1 MDNELSNT
9 TVEAVENTESE
20 NTERTYTQAEVD
32 ALLQQEGDRRV
43 SSALKK
49 QEAKME
55 ARLKEAQKVA
65 QMNEQQKY
73 EYELSQREKL
83 VAEKEKELALA
94 EMKNTASKI
103 LSEKGISLSLVDFV
117 VNEDADVT
125 SNNIKILDKAFK
137 RSVRDEVERRLSSKV
152 PMKSL
157 PTDNSHI
164 TREQFVKLS
173 VGELSKLKAE
183 QPELFEE
190 LARGALN

>member
-20 NTERTYTQAEVD
+20 STERTYTQAEVD

-83 VAEKEKELALA
+83 VAEKERELALA

-125 SNNIKILDKAFK
+125 TNNIKILDKAFK
-137 RSVRDEVERRLSSKV
+137 QSVKEEVERRLSSKV
-152 PMKSL
+152 PLKSL
-157 PTDNSHI
+157 PTDNSGI
-164 TREQFVKLS
+164 TKEQFAKLS
-173 VGELSKLKAE
+173 ISELAQLKQE
-183 QPELFEE
+183 QPDLFKELI
-190 LARGALN
+190 NK

>member
-20 NTERTYTQAEVD
+20 STERTYTQAEVD

-83 VAEKEKELALA
+83 VAEKERELALA

-137 RSVRDEVERRLSSKV
+137 QSVKEEVERRLSSKV
-152 PMKSL
+152 PLKSL
-157 PTDNSHI
+157 PTDNSGI
-164 TREQFVKLS
+164 TKEQFAKLS
-173 VGELSKLKAE
+173 ISELAQLKQE
-183 QPELFEE
+183 QPDLFNE
-190 LARGALN
+190 LAKR

>member
-20 NTERTYTQAEVD
+20 STERTYTQAEVD

-83 VAEKEKELALA
+83 VAEKERELALA

-125 SNNIKILDKAFK
+125 TNNIKILDKAFK
-137 RSVRDEVERRLSSKV
+137 QSVKEEVERRLSSKV
-152 PMKSL
+152 PLKSL
-157 PTDNSHI
+157 PTDNSGI
-164 TREQFVKLS
+164 TKEQFAKLS
-173 VGELSKLKAE
+173 ISELAQLKQE
-183 QPELFEE
+183 QPDLFNE
-190 LARGALN
+190 LAKR

>member
-1 MDNELSNT
+1 
-9 TVEAVENTESE
+9 
-20 NTERTYTQAEVD
+20 
-32 ALLQQEGDRRV
+32 
-43 SSALKK
+43 
-49 QEAKME
+49 ME

-83 VAEKEKELALA
+83 VAEKERELALA

-137 RSVRDEVERRLSSKV
+137 QSVKEEVERRLSSKV
-152 PMKSL
+152 PLKSL
-157 PTDNSHI
+157 PTDNSAM
-164 TREQFVKLS
+164 TKEQFSKLS
-173 VGELSKLKAE
+173 IQELARFKQE
-183 QPELFEE
+183 QPELFKE
-190 LARGALN
+190 LINK

>member
-83 VAEKEKELALA
+83 VAEKERELALA

-125 SNNIKILDKAFK
+125 TNNIKILDKAFK
-137 RSVRDEVERRLSSKV
+137 QSVKEEVERRLSSKV
-152 PMKSL
+152 PLKSL
-157 PTDNSHI
+157 PTDNSGI
-164 TREQFVKLS
+164 TKEQFAKLS
-173 VGELSKLKAE
+173 ISELAQLKQE
-183 QPELFEE
+183 QPELFKE
-190 LARGALN
+190 LINK

>member
-83 VAEKEKELALA
+83 VAEKERELALA

-137 RSVRDEVERRLSSKV
+137 QSVKEEVERRLSSKV
-152 PMKSL
+152 PLKSL
-157 PTDNSHI
+157 PTDNSGI
-164 TREQFVKLS
+164 TKEQFAKLS
-173 VGELSKLKAE
+173 ISELAQLKQE
-183 QPELFEE
+183 QPELFKE
-190 LARGALN
+190 LINK

>member
-83 VAEKEKELALA
+83 VAEKERELALA
-94 EMKNTASKI
+94 EMKITASKI

-137 RSVRDEVERRLSSKV
+137 QSVKEEVERRLSSKV
-152 PMKSL
+152 PLKSL
-157 PTDNSHI
+157 PTDNSAM
-164 TREQFVKLS
+164 TKEQFSKLS
-173 VGELSKLKAE
+173 IQELARFKQE
-183 QPELFEE
+183 QPELFKE
-190 LARGALN
+190 LINK